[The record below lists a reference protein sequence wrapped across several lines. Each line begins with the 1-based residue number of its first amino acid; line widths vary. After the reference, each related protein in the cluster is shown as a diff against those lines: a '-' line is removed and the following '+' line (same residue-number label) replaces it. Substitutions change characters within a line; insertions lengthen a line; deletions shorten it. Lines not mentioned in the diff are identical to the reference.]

1 MKIKNNYSEANC
13 GLKDYIILIVKEQ
26 ANLLKKKYGE
36 LSVVVKEKA
45 ESIVLIIK
53 KECLM
58 ENGTWILNFLNK
70 LKEIDYKQ
78 TLQHAKETVINIYQK
93 WLLGDGNKTEEEEKI
108 TESIE
113 IEMDDKKED

>member
-1 MKIKNNYSEANC
+1 MFRLSRMQSTKDKIKQATYELLASKGYS
-13 GLKDYIILIVKEQ
+13 LISMRDIAQ
-26 ANLLKKKYGE
+26 RAGT
-36 LSVVVKEKA
+36 VVGQ
-45 ESIVLIIK
+45 LTYHYRT